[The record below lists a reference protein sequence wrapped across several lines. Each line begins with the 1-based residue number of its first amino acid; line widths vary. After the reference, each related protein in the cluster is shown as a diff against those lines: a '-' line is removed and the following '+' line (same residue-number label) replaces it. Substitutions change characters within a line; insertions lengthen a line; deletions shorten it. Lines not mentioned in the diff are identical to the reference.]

1 MIPVLEQGLIEAAS
15 NVHTDEDPVAFLAQ
29 YLRTAADVR
38 DKKLEAVAR
47 IQEMDDDM
55 YGIYAFK
62 FLEPHSRSLL
72 ESKLFDTHQ
81 RHISAADVH
90 APFI

>member
-29 YLRTAADVR
+29 YLKTAADLR
-38 DKKLEAVAR
+38 DKKLEAVAK

-62 FLEPHSRSLL
+62 FLEPQL
-72 ESKLFDTHQ
+72 EVL
-81 RHISAADVH
+81 VGV
-90 APFI
+90 